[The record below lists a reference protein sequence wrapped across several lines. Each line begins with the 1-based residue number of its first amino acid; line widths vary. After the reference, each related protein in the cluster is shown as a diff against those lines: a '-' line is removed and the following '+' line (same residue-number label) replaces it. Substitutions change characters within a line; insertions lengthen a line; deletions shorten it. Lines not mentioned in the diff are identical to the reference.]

1 MYCNSKIITIF
12 AIPNHLKVRHTYKLY
27 DIMYRIIAHCDPY
40 NARFHYHSGEVIK
53 RDGATPVAWVIETF
67 RTQDEAC
74 EYLWKMAL
82 EDSNERDDLSFED
95 DYNINDQVQSISDY
109 EGIPIEEAREM
120 FSWYKGEGVYYCD
133 GHEPMLL
140 KGGDSYSYDV
150 MTYTIEDTDE

>member
-1 MYCNSKIITIF
+1 M
-12 AIPNHLKVRHTYKLY
+12 RHTYKLY

-67 RTQDEAC
+67 RTEEEAR
-74 EYLWKMAL
+74 EYLWKMAVA
-82 EDSNERDDLSFED
+82 DSNERDNLSYEN
-95 DYNINDQVQSISDY
+95 DYNINDFIDEISRN
-109 EGIPIEEAREM
+109 EEIPRTEAEKM
-120 FSWYKGEGVYYCD
+120 FSWYEGEGVYHCD